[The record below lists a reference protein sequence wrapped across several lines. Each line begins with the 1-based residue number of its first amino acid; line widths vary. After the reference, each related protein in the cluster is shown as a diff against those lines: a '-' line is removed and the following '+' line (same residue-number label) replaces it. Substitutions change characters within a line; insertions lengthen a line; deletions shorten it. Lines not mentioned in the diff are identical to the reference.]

1 MSLQTDLRANA
12 LANCYPS
19 IKRNGKLLFILYALH
34 CVGKPLATWED
45 RLRGQQYDP
54 ILDCEIYLDLLH
66 NDINVCGRTLEI
78 VLATM
83 ANGLEF
89 PIKAG
94 DSLRVA
100 SYLKVDMTRFE
111 GSRRVKS
118 SFYQGS
124 GLIGSRCVQL
134 TFT

>member
-1 MSLQTDLRANA
+1 MH
-12 LANCYPS
+12 LANSYPNLKTNS
-19 IKRNGKLLFILYALH
+19 KLWSVYFLYILYALH
-34 CVGKPLATWED
+34 CVDEPLATWED

-54 ILDCEIYLDLLH
+54 ILNCDIYLDLLH

-100 SYLKVDMTRFE
+100 LYLKVVQGRVALYLKFVQ
-111 GSRRVKS
+111 GSRRERS
-118 SFYQGS
+118 SFCQETCKECTVK
-124 GLIGSRCVQL
+124 LH
-134 TFT
+134 